1 MKELINNQ
9 AHMYVLEEDEF
20 GSLYFTVTCGGAA
33 MYDVC
38 IKFNNEE
45 RIGYENEG
53 EEFLNELAYRIGKN
67 TRAYKDRAM
76 R

>member
-1 MKELINNQ
+1 MKELIDNQ
-9 AHMYVLEEDEF
+9 KHMYVLEEDDL
-20 GSLYFTVTCGGAA
+20 GALYFTVTCGGAA

-38 IKFNNEE
+38 IKLNDEE

-53 EEFLNELAYRIGKN
+53 EDYLNELAYKIGKN
-67 TRAYKDRAM
+67 TRAYKERAI